1 MQAGDR
7 VALTCADLDD
17 DGAGIG
23 ELAGATLHV
32 PGALAAEQVEATVAH
47 VSPHAPTAWGRLER
61 VVVASTDRRDPVC
74 PGFGRCGGCAIQHL
88 GYEAQLDWKRGRV
101 LRAFAAHAAL
111 RGVAVE
117 AAVASPRV
125 LGYRNNAKLVAARP
139 KAGGS
144 SGRATILG
152 GYAPRTHEV
161 VDLLG
166 CRVVEPALDAV
177 ATELRG
183 LLDDLAVE
191 TYDEGKLTG
200 RLRYVVLRSNH
211 AGQVLCTL
219 VVARPL
225 PNGRELADRLRAARA
240 QVVGVVEH
248 ENRTRGNAIFAA
260 AGADRTLAGEPALAD
275 RLTVAG
281 QTIQIRLTAAAFF
294 QANRAVAEL
303 VYAALVRAL
312 GVRSTDRVV
321 DAYSGVGGIGLA
333 LAGGAAEAVGI
344 ESNAGAVQNAT
355 EAAARN
361 GVHNARFLAGD
372 AAAGLASMDRA
383 EVVVVN
389 PPRRGCAPEVLDQIA
404 RLSPRA
410 VGYLSCDPDTLARDL
425 AVLAARGYQPAAV
438 TPYDMLPHTPHV
450 ETLVVLRRLQVA

>member
-1 MQAGDR
+1 MRAGDR
-7 VALTCADLDD
+7 VALACADLDD

-23 ELAGATLHV
+23 DADGTLLHV
-32 PGALAAEQVEATVAH
+32 PGALPAEQVEATVAH
-47 VSPHAPTAWGRLER
+47 VSPHAPAAWGQLER
-61 VVVASTDRRDPVC
+61 VVTASADRREPVC
-74 PGFGRCGGCAIQHL
+74 PGFGRCGGCALQHL
-88 GYEAQLDWKRGRV
+88 AYEAQLEWKYGRV

-111 RGVAVE
+111 RDVTVE
-117 AAVASPRV
+117 PPVASPRV
-125 LGYRNNAKLVAARP
+125 LGYRNNAKLVATR
-139 KAGGS
+139 
-144 SGRATILG
+144 GRATILG

-177 ATELRG
+177 ATELRA
-183 LLDDLAVE
+183 LLDALDVE
-191 TYDEGKLTG
+191 LYDETRVTG

-219 VVARPL
+219 VVARTL
-225 PNGRELADRLRAARA
+225 PNGPELAERLRAARA
-240 QVVGVVEH
+240 EVVGVVEH
-248 ENRTRGNAIFAA
+248 ENRTRGNAIFASG
-260 AGADRTLAGEPALAD
+260 GADRTLSGAPALED
-275 RLTVAG
+275 RLIVGG
-281 QTIQIRLTAAAFF
+281 QTLQVRLTAGAFF
-294 QANRAVAEL
+294 QANRDVAGL
-303 VYAALVRAL
+303 AYAALIQAL
-312 GVRSTDRVV
+312 GVQPTERVV

-333 LAGGAAEAVGI
+333 LAGRAAEVVGI
-344 ESNAGAVQNAT
+344 ESNAAAVQNAA

-361 GVHNARFLAGD
+361 GVANARFVAGD
-372 AAAGLASMDRA
+372 AAAVLATLDRA

-404 RLSPRA
+404 RLAPRA

-450 ETLVVLRRLQVA
+450 ETLAILQRR

>member
-1 MQAGDR
+1 VRAGDR

-17 DGAGIG
+17 DGAAVG
-23 ELAGATLHV
+23 ETGGTAVHV
-32 PGALAAEQVEATVAH
+32 PGALPAEQVEATVAH
-47 VSPHAPTAWGRLER
+47 VSPHAPAAWGRLER
-61 VVVASTDRRDPVC
+61 IVAPSVDRREPVC

-88 GYEAQLDWKRGRV
+88 TYERQLDWKRARLV
-101 LRAFAAHAAL
+101 RAFAEQAVL
-111 RGVAVE
+111 RDVAVA
-117 AAVASPRV
+117 AAVPSPRV
-125 LGYRNNAKLVAARP
+125 LGYRNNAKLVAARTV
-139 KAGGS
+139 AG
-144 SGRATILG
+144 RTAVLG
-152 GYAPRTHEV
+152 GYAPRTHDV

-183 LLDDLAVE
+183 LLDELNVE
-191 TYDEGKLTG
+191 IYDERKLAG
-200 RLRYVVLRSNH
+200 LLRYAVLRSNH
-211 AGQVLCTL
+211 AGQVLCAL

-225 PNGRELADRLRAARA
+225 PNAKALAERLRAARPE
-240 QVVGVVEH
+240 VLGVVEH

-260 AGADRTLAGEPALAD
+260 AGAEQTLSGEAELED
-275 RLTVAG
+275 RLTVG
-281 QTIQIRLTAAAFF
+281 DQTIQVRLTAGAFF
-294 QANRAVAEL
+294 QANRDVAGL
-303 VYAALVRAL
+303 AYAALVRAL
-312 GVRSTDRVV
+312 DVRPTERVV

-333 LAGGAAEAVGI
+333 LAGRAAEAVGV

-361 GVHNARFLAGD
+361 GVRNARFVAGD
-372 AAAGLASMDRA
+372 AAAVLATLDRA

-404 RLSPRA
+404 RLAPRA

-425 AVLAARGYQPAAV
+425 AVLSGRGYRPDAV

-450 ETLVVLRRLQVA
+450 ETLAVLTRRAG